1 MTAINTGKDAEAHA
15 CRHLQAQGLQL
26 LQRNYHTRRG
36 EIDLIMQDKD
46 SLVFVEVRYRRQSG
60 FGSAAESVDR
70 HKQSKLIACAN
81 HYIQTF
87 PEIARQP
94 CRFDV
99 VSIGGNMDTIEWI
112 RNAFSAGE
120 QQ

>member
-1 MTAINTGKDAEAHA
+1 MDAIKTGKDAEAHA
-15 CRHLQAQGLQL
+15 CRYLQARGLQVV
-26 LQRNYHTRRG
+26 QRNYHSRRG
-36 EIDLIMQDKD
+36 EIDLVMQDKD

-70 HKQSKLIACAN
+70 YKQSKLIACAN

-87 PEIARQP
+87 PEITRQP

-99 VSIGGNMDTIEWI
+99 VTMGGDMNSIEWI
-112 RNAFSAGE
+112 RNAFSA
-120 QQ
+120 

>member
-1 MTAINTGKDAEAHA
+1 MDAIKTGKDAEAHA
-15 CRHLQAQGLQL
+15 CRYLQAHGLQVV
-26 LQRNYHTRRG
+26 QRNYHSRRG
-36 EIDLIMQDKD
+36 EIDLVMQDKD

-70 HKQSKLIACAN
+70 CKQSKLIACAN

-99 VSIGGNMDTIEWI
+99 VTMGGDMNSIEWI
-112 RNAFSAGE
+112 RNAFSA
-120 QQ
+120 

>member
-1 MTAINTGKDAEAHA
+1 MGAINTGKEAEAHA
-15 CRHLQAQGLQL
+15 CRHLQAEGLQL

-46 SLVFVEVRYRRQSG
+46 SLVFVEVRFRRQSH

-70 HKQSKLIACAN
+70 KKQSRLIDCAS

-99 VSIGGNMDTIEWI
+99 VSIGGNMDNIEWI
-112 RNAFSAGE
+112 RDAFSA
-120 QQ
+120 

>member
-1 MTAINTGKDAEAHA
+1 MTAINTGKDAETHA
-15 CRHLQAQGLQL
+15 CRHLQTKGLRLVQ
-26 LQRNYHTRRG
+26 QNYRTRRG

-46 SLVFVEVRYRRQSG
+46 SLVFIEVRYRRQTR

-81 HYIQTF
+81 HYLQTF
-87 PEIARQP
+87 PEISRQP

-99 VSIGGNMDTIEWI
+99 VSIGGNMDSIEWI
-112 RNAFSAGE
+112 KNAFSAGE